1 MKFSGSAWRTVI
13 VLAVVVAAW
22 EVVGRLRLIG
32 DGAFPPLSDIAASWW
47 QNRDIY
53 PDHILA
59 TLQTA
64 GSGFLIGN
72 AIAIALAFVFLLIP
86 ALERLMR
93 PLVVVL
99 FCLPVV
105 VVAPILGVAFDGN
118 WPRIILAVLLV
129 FFPTMIAT
137 TVGLTHA
144 PGEVIDVVTASG
156 GGRTRALALVRMR
169 SALPDI
175 LSGLQIAAPAAFLGA
190 ILGEFLGGGNG
201 LGVYLIGSM
210 GRGNPATLWAIGLVA
225 TIGSAAVYGVIGIVR
240 RIVGANNTRP
250 AVDLAASLREQ
261 SGTYLDRF
269 RRFARYVLWSV
280 GGIAFLL
287 LAWFGFILS
296 TGLPRTLM
304 NSPIEVWGALFDSP
318 TAGATRAKVMA
329 ALLESVT
336 PAIIGSAAGIIL
348 AIVLAVALSS
358 YPAVARG
365 VMPFA
370 FVSQTIPLV
379 ALAPLVALVLGRGVA
394 TIIVVTVSVT
404 FFPSL
409 VTLIQGIANAPVGP
423 LDVLRSVNA
432 GRFTVLRTVTLPN
445 ATPHILA
452 SIRLAVPRALT
463 GVLIAEQYITGTGL
477 GGLLGVSR
485 GYLDYRMMWVIA
497 VVVAVFSLAVYAIAQ
512 AGERAV
518 LARRT

>member
-1 MKFSGSAWRTVI
+1 
-13 VLAVVVAAW
+13 
-22 EVVGRLRLIG
+22 
-32 DGAFPPLSDIAASWW
+32 
-47 QNRDIY
+47 
-53 PDHILA
+53 
-59 TLQTA
+59 
-64 GSGFLIGN
+64 
-72 AIAIALAFVFLLIP
+72 
-86 ALERLMR
+86 
-93 PLVVVL
+93 
-99 FCLPVV
+99 
-105 VVAPILGVAFDGN
+105 
-118 WPRIILAVLLV
+118 
-129 FFPTMIAT
+129 
-137 TVGLTHA
+137 
-144 PGEVIDVVTASG
+144 
-156 GGRTRALALVRMR
+156 MR

-261 SGTYLDRF
+261 SGTYLDRS

-409 VTLIQGIANAPVGP
+409 VTMIQGIANAPVGP

-477 GGLLGVSR
+477 GGLLGLSR